1 MKRST
6 FEKSGRAVL
15 QAKGGVASLIHRC
28 FVSRTAAAEARDA
41 YSGIKKRVRETIESE
56 NVDAVVTKYR
66 GTEIVAY
73 LTEASQSTSIDRV
86 LLLEALAKQGLN
98 DVAIEGILA
107 QCTKTVSRSAGFR
120 IEELV

>member
-6 FEKSGRAVL
+6 FEKSGRDVL
-15 QAKGGVASLIHRC
+15 QAKGGLASLIHRC
-28 FVSRTAAAEARDA
+28 FVSRTTAAEARDA
-41 YSGIKKRVRETIESE
+41 YSDIKKRVRETIETE

-73 LTEASQSTSIDRV
+73 LTEASQSETINKAKLID
-86 LLLEALAKQGLN
+86 ALAAFGLSEKAIV
-98 DVAIEGILA
+98 DVLA
-107 QCTKTVSRSAGFR
+107 QCTKTVSRSASFR

>member
-6 FEKSGRAVL
+6 FEKSGRDVL
-15 QAKGGVASLIHRC
+15 QAKGGLASLIHRC
-28 FVSRTAAAEARDA
+28 CGSRTAAAEARDA